1 MTAVTYDEIFCGR
14 TGPLP
19 AEPEQRPR
27 AVSETD
33 LMHRQHDAVT
43 QVITPNAAEVLHLD
57 HELREHRPG
66 T

>member
-1 MTAVTYDEIFCGR
+1 
-14 TGPLP
+14 
-19 AEPEQRPR
+19 
-27 AVSETD
+27 
-33 LMHRQHDAVT
+33 MHRQHDAVT